1 MPVPVSQAPLTES
14 FKMGK
19 AMVGTINVEI
29 ATELIESGFSLNSQD
44 EDCLRDGEAV

>member
-1 MPVPVSQAPLTES
+1 MSHAPLTES

-29 ATELIESGFSLNSQD
+29 TTELIESGFSLNSHD